1 MKRILTLLL
10 TMMMLAILSTSY
22 AVAEETPDITVT
34 LDGNKIDFPDAK
46 PYLYKDRTLVPIRFI
61 SEAMGADVSWNSGE
75 QEVTIVKGKDTIITH
90 ILSSRATLNGV
101 LYTFD
106 VPAMIK
112 ADRTFVPL
120 RFVAEMLNCDVDWD
134 ENTYTVTITSPLE
147 PVAFPEPELTV
158 HFPEN
163 PYEGKLFW
171 ITMDNVRDYSDC
183 DNYQFKIDFI
193 TPSEF
198 NIYDEDMGAIL
209 GWETHNRNQWRNAK
223 KNGDEIFSVSAEY
236 YTTRENK
243 TTFELKDGKPMEF
256 TLSVKRLCSGEVK
269 EYHYTETFKYPYP
282 AKD

>member
-10 TMMMLAILSTSY
+10 AVMMLAALPVSY
-22 AVAEETPDITVT
+22 VTANEAPDITVT

-46 PYLYKDRTLVPIRFI
+46 PYIFKDRTLVPIRFI
-61 SEAMGADVSWNSGE
+61 SEAMKADVSWNGGE

-134 ENTYTVTITSPLE
+134 ENTYTVTITSPPE

-171 ITMDNVRDYSDC
+171 ITVDNIRDYSDC

-198 NIYDEDMGAIL
+198 NIYDENMGAIL
-209 GWETHNRNQWRNAK
+209 GWETHDRNQWHKIQYA
-223 KNGDEIFSVSAEY
+223 DDSVFSVSSRY

-243 TTFELKDGKPMEF
+243 TTLD
-256 TLSVKRLCSGEVK
+256 
-269 EYHYTETFKYPYP
+269 
-282 AKD
+282 

>member
-10 TMMMLAILSTSY
+10 AVMMLAALPVSY
-22 AVAEETPDITVT
+22 VTANEAPDITVT

-46 PYLYKDRTLVPIRFI
+46 PYIFKDRTLVPIRFI
-61 SEAMGADVSWNSGE
+61 SEAMKADVSWNGGE
-75 QEVTIVKGKDTIITH
+75 QEVTIVKDTIITH

-134 ENTYTVTITSPLE
+134 ENTYTVTITSPPE

-171 ITMDNVRDYSDC
+171 ITVDNIRDYSDC

-198 NIYDEDMGAIL
+198 NIYDENMGAIL
-209 GWETHNRNQWRNAK
+209 GWETHDRNQWHKIQYA
-223 KNGDEIFSVSAEY
+223 DDSVFSVSSRY

-243 TTFELKDGKPMEF
+243 TTLELKDGMTMEF

>member
-10 TMMMLAILSTSY
+10 AVMMLAALPVSY
-22 AVAEETPDITVT
+22 VTANEAPDITVT

-46 PYLYKDRTLVPIRFI
+46 PYIFKDRTLVPIRFI
-61 SEAMGADVSWNSGE
+61 SEAMKADVSWNGGE

-134 ENTYTVTITSPLE
+134 ENTYTVTITSPPE

-171 ITMDNVRDYSDC
+171 ITVDNIRDYSDC

-198 NIYDEDMGAIL
+198 NIYDENMGAIL
-209 GWETHNRNQWRNAK
+209 G
-223 KNGDEIFSVSAEY
+223 
-236 YTTRENK
+236 
-243 TTFELKDGKPMEF
+243 
-256 TLSVKRLCSGEVK
+256 
-269 EYHYTETFKYPYP
+269 
-282 AKD
+282 

>member
-10 TMMMLAILSTSY
+10 AVMMLAALPVSY
-22 AVAEETPDITVT
+22 VTANEAPDITVT

-46 PYLYKDRTLVPIRFI
+46 PYIFKDRTLVPIRFI
-61 SEAMGADVSWNSGE
+61 SEAMKADVSWNGGE

-134 ENTYTVTITSPLE
+134 ENTYTVTITSPPE
-147 PVAFPEPELTV
+147 PVAGPEPDLTV
-158 HFPEN
+158 HVPEN

-171 ITMDNVRDYSDC
+171 ITVDNIRDYSDC

-198 NIYDEDMGAIL
+198 NIYDENMGAIL
-209 GWETHNRNQWRNAK
+209 GWETHDRNQWHKIQYA
-223 KNGDEIFSVSAEY
+223 DDSVFSVSSRY

-243 TTFELKDGKPMEF
+243 TTLELKDGMTMEF

>member
-10 TMMMLAILSTSY
+10 AVMILTTLPTNY
-22 AVAEETPDITVT
+22 VTAEETPDITVT
-34 LDGNKIDFPDAK
+34 LDGEMIDFPDAM
-46 PYLYKDRTLVPIRFI
+46 PYIFKDRTLVPIRFV
-61 SEAMGADVSWNSGE
+61 SEAMGAEVFWNGE
-75 QEVTIVKGKDTIITH
+75 DKEVNIVKGRDTIVTH

-106 VPAMIK
+106 VPAMITN
-112 ADRTFVPL
+112 DRTFVPL
-120 RFVAEMLNCDVDWD
+120 RFIAEMLNCDVQWD
-134 ENTYTVTITSPLE
+134 EGTYTVTITSPPE

-171 ITMDNVRDYSDC
+171 ITVDNVRDYSDC

-198 NIYDEDMGAIL
+198 NVIDINMGAIL
-209 GWETHNRNQWRNAK
+209 GWETHNLNQWRSLK
-223 KNGDEIFSVSAEY
+223 KNGDEVFSVSSRY

-243 TTFELKDGKPMEF
+243 ETMELKDGMDMEF
-256 TLSVKRLCSGEVK
+256 VLSVKRLCSGEVK
-269 EYHYTETFKYPYP
+269 EYQYTETFKYPYP
-282 AKD
+282 AK